1 MERGKC
7 HECGEEV
14 GGERHRHVATSAVA
28 DELNAQLGHSGVVVD
43 DEFVARF

>member
-1 MERGKC
+1 MELGRC
-7 HECGEEV
+7 AECGEEV

-28 DELNAQLGHSGVVVD
+28 DELNNQLCDLGVV